1 MILVDTSVWVAHFRL
16 PHLELMDRLQDG
28 EVLIHPFVVGELA
41 CGNMRQRDSILSYL
55 EALPAVVRAKDSE
68 VRGLIE
74 GHRLWGRGIGW
85 VDAHLLASTLL
96 SQCHFWTLDRRLT
109 ETAAHLGVSGPRQA

>member
-16 PHLELMDRLQDG
+16 PQLELVDRLQDG
-28 EVLIHPFVVGELA
+28 EILMHPFVVGELA
-41 CGNMRQRDSILSYL
+41 CGNMRQRETILRHI
-55 EALPAVVRAKDSE
+55 EALPAAVKANDAE

-74 GHRLWGRGIGW
+74 KHRLWGRGIGW

-96 SQCHFWTLDRRLT
+96 SQCQFWTLDRLLT
-109 ETAAHLGVSGPRQA
+109 ETASHLGVSGPRRA